1 MYCQW
6 VTQAGHA
13 FLLSFHTREGGY
25 FQYEMN
31 FNYGIMVSN
40 QNQIFV
46 KMVFPNICSM
56 LLLFVCL
63 CFGVYFASNFT
74 LMIQASYL

>member
-1 MYCQW
+1 MFCQW

-31 FNYGIMVSN
+31 FNYGFKS
-40 QNQIFV
+40 
-46 KMVFPNICSM
+46 KSDMVFPNMCSM

>member
-31 FNYGIMVSN
+31 FNYGFKS
-40 QNQIFV
+40 
-46 KMVFPNICSM
+46 KSDLCSM